1 MLENGYG
8 ILPNKVLF
16 DDTLKPNAKLVYV
29 FVSSLCAEKGYCW
42 ASNQYIADQFKIA
55 SSTVSALVSELVNA
69 GYLHIEL
76 DKNGG
81 NRVLKLADTPPEK
94 SVPPTRNSSTP
105 PPENP
110 VHNNTSNK
118 SISNNYKLKETPKA
132 LLIAQRLAVCIVDNY
147 SFMAKKLTPKDYE
160 RWAQDIEKLH
170 RIDGYDYEL
179 ITKVMDWSQQDQFWR
194 QNIKS
199 GATLR
204 KQFTTLLMQ
213 IKEKQ
218 TNNLR
223 VIS

>member
-1 MLENGYG
+1 
-8 ILPNKVLF
+8 
-16 DDTLKPNAKLVYV
+16 
-29 FVSSLCAEKGYCW
+29 
-42 ASNQYIADQFKIA
+42 
-55 SSTVSALVSELVNA
+55 
-69 GYLHIEL
+69 
-76 DKNGG
+76 
-81 NRVLKLADTPPEK
+81 
-94 SVPPTRNSSTP
+94 
-105 PPENP
+105 
-110 VHNNTSNK
+110 
-118 SISNNYKLKETPKA
+118 
-132 LLIAQRLAVCIVDNY
+132 
-147 SFMAKKLTPKDYE
+147 MAKKLTPKDYE

-179 ITKVMDWSQQDQFWR
+179 ITKVMDWSQQDQFRR

>member
-81 NRVLKLADTPPEK
+81 
-94 SVPPTRNSSTP
+94 
-105 PPENP
+105 
-110 VHNNTSNK
+110 
-118 SISNNYKLKETPKA
+118 
-132 LLIAQRLAVCIVDNY
+132 IVTG
-147 SFMAKKLTPKDYE
+147 K
-160 RWAQDIEKLH
+160 H
-170 RIDGYDYEL
+170 
-179 ITKVMDWSQQDQFWR
+179 KVVYHLVR
-194 QNIKS
+194 QGNCES
-199 GATLR
+199 WEVYQVG
-204 KQFTTLLMQ
+204 
-213 IKEKQ
+213 
-218 TNNLR
+218 
-223 VIS
+223 